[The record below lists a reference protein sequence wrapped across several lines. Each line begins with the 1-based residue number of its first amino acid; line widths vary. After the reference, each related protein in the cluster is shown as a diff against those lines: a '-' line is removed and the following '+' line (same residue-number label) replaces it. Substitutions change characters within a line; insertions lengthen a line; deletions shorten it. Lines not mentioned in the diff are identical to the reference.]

1 MGIRLVGVPWVP
13 VPLPEQPWRPA
24 SSRRPDSRG
33 RTPEDYQLRDESPS
47 PDARDRGARSD
58 SGSAPAPFPT
68 LHASYLATCLKLALA
83 VAARQLGKTRVWRAA
98 STRMLQLL
106 FDVDS

>member
-58 SGSAPAPFPT
+58 SGNVSRALSHT
-68 LHASYLATCLKLALA
+68 TCVLSNDLLASSSRIPNTSIRQNPRLA
-83 VAARQLGKTRVWRAA
+83 RR
-98 STRMLQLL
+98 
-106 FDVDS
+106 